1 MTTDLACPVCGA
13 ELDVGV
19 LFAHETDQRALARL
33 AAVSIPLGARVMQ
46 YVALFTPPK
55 TRLTAAKKIK
65 LLLQLLPDL
74 ERRAITYKGRD
85 WAVPL
90 VAWALAFD
98 QMLTSRDSGRLE
110 LPMKGHGY
118 LYATLAG
125 MASKH
130 EAAAELE
137 REQAARSRAH
147 SSAAPTSVAN
157 ALHPLPLGEG
167 RGEGRPLTVQ
177 QALGAGIQPMLL
189 APQPAGT
196 SPTVRAMRAAI
207 ERSKGEQP

>member
-1 MTTDLACPVCGA
+1 MTTDLSCPVCGA

-74 ERRAITYKGRD
+74 ERQAITHKGRD
-85 WAVPL
+85 WSVPL
-90 VAWALAFD
+90 DAWALAFD
-98 QMLTSRDSGRLE
+98 QMLASRDAGRLE

-118 LYATLAG
+118 LYTTLAG
-125 MASKH
+125 MADKH
-130 EAAAELE
+130 EAAAEAQREAE
-137 REQAARSRAH
+137 RRTAPRQDTVQVRGQTLPIGEALQVAYAGKDPALAEIDARTGQAA
-147 SSAAPTSVAN
+147 
-157 ALHPLPLGEG
+157 
-167 RGEGRPLTVQ
+167 
-177 QALGAGIQPMLL
+177 PM
-189 APQPAGT
+189 PAE
-196 SPTVRAMRAAI
+196 VRARLAALK
-207 ERSKGEQP
+207 KGQP

>member
-1 MTTDLACPVCGA
+1 MTTDLSCPVCGA

-74 ERRAITYKGRD
+74 ERQAITHKGRD
-85 WAVPL
+85 WSVPL
-90 VAWALAFD
+90 DAWALAFD
-98 QMLTSRDSGRLE
+98 QMLASRDAGRLE

-118 LYATLAG
+118 LYTTLAG
-125 MASKH
+125 MADKH
-130 EAAAELE
+130 EAQVEQQREADRRTAPRQDTVQVRGQTLPIGQALQVAYAGKDPALAEIDA
-137 REQAARSRAH
+137 RTRQAAPMPEASRQH
-147 SSAAPTSVAN
+147 LAA
-157 ALHPLPLGEG
+157 LKKG
-167 RGEGRPLTVQ
+167 
-177 QALGAGIQPMLL
+177 QP
-189 APQPAGT
+189 
-196 SPTVRAMRAAI
+196 
-207 ERSKGEQP
+207 

>member
-74 ERRAITYKGRD
+74 ERQAINHKGRE

-90 VAWALAFD
+90 DAWALAFD
-98 QMLTSRDSGRLE
+98 QMLASRDAGRLE

-118 LYATLAG
+118 LYTTLAG
-125 MASKH
+125 MADKH
-130 EAAAELE
+130 EAAAEAQREAE
-137 REQAARSRAH
+137 RRTAPRQDTVQVRGQTLPIGEALQVAYAGKDPALAEIDARTGQAA
-147 SSAAPTSVAN
+147 
-157 ALHPLPLGEG
+157 
-167 RGEGRPLTVQ
+167 
-177 QALGAGIQPMLL
+177 PM
-189 APQPAGT
+189 PAE
-196 SPTVRAMRAAI
+196 VRARLAALK
-207 ERSKGEQP
+207 KGQP

>member
-1 MTTDLACPVCGA
+1 MCGA

-74 ERRAITYKGRD
+74 ERQAITHKGRD

-90 VAWALAFD
+90 DAWALAFD
-98 QMLTSRDSGRLE
+98 QMLASRDAGRLE

-118 LYATLAG
+118 LYTTLAG
-125 MASKH
+125 MADKH
-130 EAAAELE
+130 EAAAEAQREAE
-137 REQAARSRAH
+137 RRTAPRQDTVQVRGQTLPIGEALQVAYAGKDPALAEIDARTGQAA
-147 SSAAPTSVAN
+147 
-157 ALHPLPLGEG
+157 
-167 RGEGRPLTVQ
+167 
-177 QALGAGIQPMLL
+177 PM
-189 APQPAGT
+189 PAE
-196 SPTVRAMRAAI
+196 VRARLAALK
-207 ERSKGEQP
+207 KGQP

>member
-1 MTTDLACPVCGA
+1 MCGA

-74 ERRAITYKGRD
+74 ERQAITHKGRD
-85 WAVPL
+85 WSVPL
-90 VAWALAFD
+90 DAWALAFD
-98 QMLTSRDSGRLE
+98 QMLASRDAGRLE

-118 LYATLAG
+118 LYTTLAG
-125 MASKH
+125 MADKH
-130 EAAAELE
+130 EAQVEQQREADRRTAPRQDTVQVRGQTLPIGQALQVAYAGKDPALADIDARAGQAAPMPADVRARLAELKK
-137 REQAARSRAH
+137 
-147 SSAAPTSVAN
+147 
-157 ALHPLPLGEG
+157 G
-167 RGEGRPLTVQ
+167 
-177 QALGAGIQPMLL
+177 QP
-189 APQPAGT
+189 
-196 SPTVRAMRAAI
+196 
-207 ERSKGEQP
+207 

>member
-1 MTTDLACPVCGA
+1 MTTDLSCPVCGT

-74 ERRAITYKGRD
+74 ERQAITHKGRD
-85 WAVPL
+85 WSVPL
-90 VAWALAFD
+90 DAWALAFD
-98 QMLTSRDSGRLE
+98 QMLASRDAGRLE

-118 LYATLAG
+118 LYTTLAG
-125 MASKH
+125 MADKH
-130 EAAAELE
+130 EAQAEQQREADRRTAPRQDTVQVRGQTLPIGQALQVAYAGKDPALADIDARAGQAAPMPADVRARLAELKK
-137 REQAARSRAH
+137 
-147 SSAAPTSVAN
+147 
-157 ALHPLPLGEG
+157 G
-167 RGEGRPLTVQ
+167 
-177 QALGAGIQPMLL
+177 QP
-189 APQPAGT
+189 
-196 SPTVRAMRAAI
+196 
-207 ERSKGEQP
+207 

>member
-1 MTTDLACPVCGA
+1 VCGA

-74 ERRAITYKGRD
+74 ERQAIHHKGRD
-85 WAVPL
+85 WSVPL
-90 VAWALAFD
+90 DAWALAFD
-98 QMLTSRDSGRLE
+98 QMLASRDAGRLE

-118 LYATLAG
+118 LYTTLAG
-125 MASKH
+125 MADKH
-130 EAAAELE
+130 EAAAEAQREAE
-137 REQAARSRAH
+137 RRTAPRQDTVQVRGQTLPIGEALQVAYAGKDPALAEIDARTGQAA
-147 SSAAPTSVAN
+147 
-157 ALHPLPLGEG
+157 
-167 RGEGRPLTVQ
+167 
-177 QALGAGIQPMLL
+177 PM
-189 APQPAGT
+189 PAE
-196 SPTVRAMRAAI
+196 VRARLAALK
-207 ERSKGEQP
+207 KGQP

>member
-74 ERRAITYKGRD
+74 ERQAINHKGRE

-90 VAWALAFD
+90 DAWALAFD
-98 QMLTSRDSGRLE
+98 QMLASRDAGRLE

-118 LYATLAG
+118 LYTTLAG
-125 MASKH
+125 MADKH
-130 EAAAELE
+130 EAAAEAQREAE
-137 REQAARSRAH
+137 RRTAPRQDTVQVRGQTLPIGEALQVAYAGKDPALAEIDARTGQAA
-147 SSAAPTSVAN
+147 
-157 ALHPLPLGEG
+157 
-167 RGEGRPLTVQ
+167 
-177 QALGAGIQPMLL
+177 PM
-189 APQPAGT
+189 PAE
-196 SPTVRAMRAAI
+196 VRARLA
-207 ERSKGEQP
+207 ELKKGQP

>member
-1 MTTDLACPVCGA
+1 MCGA

-74 ERRAITYKGRD
+74 ERQAITHKGRD
-85 WAVPL
+85 WSVPL
-90 VAWALAFD
+90 DAWALAFD
-98 QMLTSRDSGRLE
+98 QMLASRDAGRLE

-118 LYATLAG
+118 LYTTLAG
-125 MASKH
+125 MADKH
-130 EAAAELE
+130 EAAAEAQREAE
-137 REQAARSRAH
+137 RRTAPRQDTVQVRGQTLPIGEALQVAYAGKDPALADIDARAGQAA
-147 SSAAPTSVAN
+147 
-157 ALHPLPLGEG
+157 
-167 RGEGRPLTVQ
+167 
-177 QALGAGIQPMLL
+177 PM
-189 APQPAGT
+189 PAD
-196 SPTVRAMRAAI
+196 VRARLA
-207 ERSKGEQP
+207 ELKKGQP

>member
-1 MTTDLACPVCGA
+1 MTTDLSCPVCGA

-74 ERRAITYKGRD
+74 ERQAITHKGRD
-85 WAVPL
+85 WSVPL
-90 VAWALAFD
+90 DAWALAFD
-98 QMLTSRDSGRLE
+98 QMLASRDAGRLE

-118 LYATLAG
+118 LYTTLAG
-125 MASKH
+125 MADKH
-130 EAAAELE
+130 EAQAEQQREADRRTAPRQDTVTVRGEAMAIGDALQVVHGGKDHALAQLDVAARKAAPMPDSVRQRLAELKK
-137 REQAARSRAH
+137 
-147 SSAAPTSVAN
+147 
-157 ALHPLPLGEG
+157 G
-167 RGEGRPLTVQ
+167 
-177 QALGAGIQPMLL
+177 QP
-189 APQPAGT
+189 
-196 SPTVRAMRAAI
+196 
-207 ERSKGEQP
+207 

>member
-1 MTTDLACPVCGA
+1 MTTDLSCPVCGA

-65 LLLQLLPDL
+65 LMLQLLPDL
-74 ERRAITYKGRD
+74 ERQAITHKGRD

-90 VAWALAFD
+90 DAWALAFD
-98 QMLTSRDSGRLE
+98 QMLASRDAGRLE

-118 LYATLAG
+118 LYTTLAG
-125 MASKH
+125 MADKH
-130 EAAAELE
+130 EAAAEAQREAE
-137 REQAARSRAH
+137 RRTAPRQDTVQVRGQTLPIGEALQVAYAGKDPALAEIDARAGQAA
-147 SSAAPTSVAN
+147 
-157 ALHPLPLGEG
+157 
-167 RGEGRPLTVQ
+167 
-177 QALGAGIQPMLL
+177 PM
-189 APQPAGT
+189 PAD
-196 SPTVRAMRAAI
+196 VRARLAALK
-207 ERSKGEQP
+207 KGQP